1 MLVAVVSV
9 TTLMKRNERRE
20 EDVAVSQSG
29 SIEER
34 AHQHVVEAAALMKTA
49 VEE

>member
-1 MLVAVVSV
+1 MLVAVVLV
-9 TTLMKRNERRE
+9 TTLMKRNERRS

-29 SIEER
+29 SAEER
-34 AHQHVVEAAALMKTA
+34 AHRHVVEAAALMKTA